1 MHLSTDRAITAGAAG
16 GIALIAIGVV
26 AYVLTDFASLTALI
40 PAIFGLMM
48 GVVAGLGRVPR
59 RRRRSIIA
67 IGLLGLLV
75 ALGSLRGVPAVVELL
90 SGGDVETP
98 VAVVA
103 QGLSVLVGAVVAAV
117 SAVAL
122 RQVE

>member
-26 AYVLTDFASLTALI
+26 AYVLTDFASLSALI